1 MKDIDGVLIM
11 DKVTICGFGN
21 VGKSLVHQL
30 SKNFEI
36 NVLTFSNNKKD
47 KNIITVLNK
56 GEREV
61 TLSNTLKE
69 ICTEPKKSL
78 KNSDILIITM
88 PNFLREETV
97 KKILPFLHKELLIC
111 FIPGIG
117 PSQFIANKYLKD
129 YKVICLERVPYIV
142 RTENEKVKITG
153 DRKIIK
159 YASLDEKSNF
169 DNLIKLMFGKDVQRI
184 SYSSVTLTSSNAI
197 LHTARM
203 FSLFE
208 NRENKIFKDKIYF
221 YSNWDDESSEI
232 FQKCD
237 NEIMKIC
244 EKLKENKVIDED
256 IISLMKYYESETPQ
270 QLTWKLRSIEAFKNI
285 KLSMLKIGE
294 NQYVLDKKVRFLTE
308 DIPFGLLMFK
318 GLAEILEIKT
328 PSIDK
333 VITWA
338 QEILEEEYIKN
349 HTIVKFKNTGC
360 PQNFGIFTIEDL
372 KNIL

>member
-1 MKDIDGVLIM
+1 
-11 DKVTICGFGN
+11 
-21 VGKSLVHQL
+21 
-30 SKNFEI
+30 
-36 NVLTFSNNKKD
+36 
-47 KNIITVLNK
+47 
-56 GEREV
+56 
-61 TLSNTLKE
+61 
-69 ICTEPKKSL
+69 
-78 KNSDILIITM
+78 M
-88 PNFLREETV
+88 PNFLREEVV
-97 KKILPFLHKELLIC
+97 KKILPFLHKEILIC

-117 PSQFIANKYLKD
+117 PSQFITNKYLKD

-142 RTENEKVKITG
+142 RVENERVKITG

-169 DNLIKLMFGKDVQRI
+169 DDLIKLMFGKDVQKI
-184 SYSSVTLTSSNAI
+184 NYSSVTLTSSNAI
-197 LHTARM
+197 LHTTRM
-203 FSLFE
+203 FGLFE
-208 NRENKIFKDKIYF
+208 KRENKIFKDKIYF
-221 YSNWDDESSEI
+221 YSDWNDESSEI

-237 NEIMKIC
+237 NEVMKIC
-244 EKLKENKVIDED
+244 EKLKENKIIEEE

-270 QLTWKLRSIEAFKNI
+270 QLTQKLRSIEAFKNI

-338 QEILEEEYIKN
+338 QEILGEEYIKN
-349 HTIVKFKNTGC
+349 HKIVKFQNTGC

-372 KNIL
+372 KNIF

>member
-1 MKDIDGVLIM
+1 MG
-11 DKVTICGFGN
+11 GG
-21 VGKSLVHQL
+21 
-30 SKNFEI
+30 
-36 NVLTFSNNKKD
+36 
-47 KNIITVLNK
+47 
-56 GEREV
+56 
-61 TLSNTLKE
+61 TLSNTIKE
-69 ICTEPKKSL
+69 IYTEPKECL
-78 KNSDILIITM
+78 KNTNILIITV
-88 PNFLREETV
+88 PNFLREEVV
-97 KKILPFLHKELLIC
+97 KKILPFLHKEILIC

-129 YKVICLERVPYIV
+129 YKVVCLERVPYIV
-142 RTENEKVKITG
+142 RVENERVKITG

-169 DNLIKLMFGKDVQRI
+169 DDLIKLMFGKDVQKI
-184 SYSSVTLTSSNAI
+184 NYSSVTLTSSNAI
-197 LHTARM
+197 LHTTRM
-203 FSLFE
+203 FGLFE
-208 NRENKIFKDKIYF
+208 KKENKIFKDKIYF
-221 YSNWDDESSEI
+221 YSDWDDESSEI

-237 NEIMKIC
+237 NEIIKIC
-244 EKLKENKVIDED
+244 EKLKENKIIEEE

-270 QLTWKLRSIEAFKNI
+270 QLTQKLRSIEAFKNI

-308 DIPFGLLMFK
+308 DVPFGLLMFK

-338 QEILEEEYIKN
+338 QKILGEEYIKN
-349 HTIVKFKNTGC
+349 HKIVKFKNTGC

-372 KNIL
+372 KNIF

>member
-1 MKDIDGVLIM
+1 MKKI
-11 DKVTICGFGN
+11 TICGFGN

-47 KNIITVLNK
+47 KNIITVLN
-56 GEREV
+56 GGV
-61 TLSNTLKE
+61 TLNNVINK
-69 ICTEPKKSL
+69 IYTEPKECL
-78 KNSDILIITM
+78 KNTDILIITV
-88 PNFLREETV
+88 PNFLREEIV
-97 KKILPFLHKELLIC
+97 KKILPFLQKKLLIC

-117 PSQFIANKYLKD
+117 PSQFIANKYLKG

-142 RTENEKVKITG
+142 RAENERVKITG

-169 DNLIKLMFGKDVQRI
+169 DDLIKLMFGKDVQKI
-184 SYSSVTLTSSNAI
+184 DYSSVTLTSSNAV

-203 FSLFE
+203 FGLFKK
-208 NRENKIFKDKIYF
+208 RENKIFKDKIYF
-221 YSNWDDESSEI
+221 YSDWNDESSEI

-244 EKLKENKVIDED
+244 EKIKETKIIDEE
-256 IISLMKYYESETPQ
+256 IVSLMKYYESETPQ
-270 QLTWKLRSIEAFKNI
+270 QLTQKLKSIEAFKNI
-285 KLSMLKIGE
+285 RLPMLKIEE

-328 PSIDK
+328 PSIDE

-338 QEILEEEYIKN
+338 QEILGEEYIKN
-349 HTIVKFKNTGC
+349 HKIVNFQNTGC
-360 PQNFGIFTIEDL
+360 PQNFGIFAIEDL
-372 KNIL
+372 KNIF

>member
-1 MKDIDGVLIM
+1 MG
-11 DKVTICGFGN
+11 G
-21 VGKSLVHQL
+21 
-30 SKNFEI
+30 
-36 NVLTFSNNKKD
+36 
-47 KNIITVLNK
+47 
-56 GEREV
+56 V
-61 TLSNTLKE
+61 TLSNTVKE
-69 ICTEPKKSL
+69 IYTEPKECL
-78 KNSDILIITM
+78 KNTDILIITV
-88 PNFLREETV
+88 PNFLREEVV
-97 KKILPFLHKELLIC
+97 KKILPFLHKEILIC

-142 RTENEKVKITG
+142 RVENERVKITG

-159 YASLDEKSNF
+159 YASLNEKSNF
-169 DNLIKLMFGKDVQRI
+169 DGLIKLMFGKDVQKI
-184 SYSSVTLTSSNAI
+184 NYSSVTLTSSNAV

-203 FSLFE
+203 FGLFE
-208 NRENKIFKDKIYF
+208 KRENKIFKDKIYF
-221 YSNWDDESSEI
+221 YSDWDDESSEI

-237 NEIMKIC
+237 NEIIKIC
-244 EKLKENKVIDED
+244 EKLKENKIIEEE

-270 QLTWKLRSIEAFKNI
+270 QLTQKLRSIEAFKNI

-338 QEILEEEYIKN
+338 QEILGEEYIKN
-349 HTIVKFKNTGC
+349 HKIVKFQNTGC

-372 KNIL
+372 KNIF

>member
-1 MKDIDGVLIM
+1 MKKI
-11 DKVTICGFGN
+11 TICGFGN

-47 KNIITVLNK
+47 KNTITVLN
-56 GEREV
+56 GGV
-61 TLSNTLKE
+61 TLNNTIKEIYTELKE
-69 ICTEPKKSL
+69 CL
-78 KNSDILIITM
+78 KNTDILIITV
-88 PNFLREETV
+88 PNFLREEVV
-97 KKILPFLHKELLIC
+97 KKTLPFLHKEILIC

-142 RTENEKVKITG
+142 RVENERVKITG

-169 DNLIKLMFGKDVQRI
+169 DDLIKLMFGKDVQKI
-184 SYSSVTLTSSNAI
+184 NYSSVTLTSSNAI
-197 LHTARM
+197 LHTTRM
-203 FSLFE
+203 FGLFE
-208 NRENKIFKDKIYF
+208 KRENKTFKEKIYF
-221 YSNWDDESSEI
+221 YSDWDDESSEI

-270 QLTWKLRSIEAFKNI
+270 QLTQKLRSIEAFKNI
-285 KLSMLKIGE
+285 RLPMLKIGE

-308 DIPFGLLMFK
+308 DVPFGLLMFK
-318 GLAEILEIKT
+318 GLAEILEIET

-333 VITWA
+333 VIIWA

-349 HTIVKFKNTGC
+349 HKIVKFQKTGC

-372 KNIL
+372 KNIF

>member
-1 MKDIDGVLIM
+1 
-11 DKVTICGFGN
+11 
-21 VGKSLVHQL
+21 
-30 SKNFEI
+30 
-36 NVLTFSNNKKD
+36 
-47 KNIITVLNK
+47 
-56 GEREV
+56 
-61 TLSNTLKE
+61 
-69 ICTEPKKSL
+69 
-78 KNSDILIITM
+78 M
-88 PNFLREETV
+88 PNFLREEVV
-97 KKILPFLHKELLIC
+97 KKILPFLHKEILIC

-117 PSQFIANKYLKD
+117 PSQFITNKYLKD

-142 RTENEKVKITG
+142 RVENERVKITG

-169 DNLIKLMFGKDVQRI
+169 DDLIKLMFGKDVQKI
-184 SYSSVTLTSSNAI
+184 NYSSVTLTSSNAI
-197 LHTARM
+197 LHTTRM
-203 FSLFE
+203 FGLFE
-208 NRENKIFKDKIYF
+208 KRENKIFKDKIYF
-221 YSNWDDESSEI
+221 YSDWDNESSEI

-244 EKLKENKVIDED
+244 EKLKENKVIDEN

-270 QLTWKLRSIEAFKNI
+270 QLTQKLRSIEAFKNI
-285 KLSMLKIGE
+285 KLPMLKIGE
-294 NQYVLDKKVRFLTE
+294 NQYALDKKIRFLTE

-338 QEILEEEYIKN
+338 QKILGEEYIKN
-349 HTIVKFKNTGC
+349 HKIVKFKNTGC

-372 KNIL
+372 KNIF

>member
-1 MKDIDGVLIM
+1 MKKI
-11 DKVTICGFGN
+11 TICGFGN

-36 NVLTFSNNKKD
+36 NVLTFSSDKKD
-47 KNIITVLNK
+47 KNIITVLN
-56 GEREV
+56 GGGV
-61 TLSNTLKE
+61 TLNNVINK
-69 ICTEPKKSL
+69 IYTEPKECL
-78 KNSDILIITM
+78 ENTDILIITV
-88 PNFLREETV
+88 PNFLREEIV
-97 KKILPFLHKELLIC
+97 KKVLPFLHKKLLIC

-117 PSQFIANKYLKD
+117 PSQFIANKYLKG

-142 RTENEKVKITG
+142 RAENERVKITG

-159 YASLDEKSNF
+159 YAPLDKKSNF
-169 DNLIKLMFGKDVQRI
+169 DDLMKLMFGKDVQKI
-184 SYSSVTLTSSNAI
+184 DYSSVTLTSSNAV
-197 LHTARM
+197 LHTTRM
-203 FSLFE
+203 FGLFKK
-208 NRENKIFKDKIYF
+208 RENKIFKDKIYF
-221 YSNWDDESSEI
+221 YSDWDDKSSEI

-244 EKLKENKVIDED
+244 EKLKENKVIDEE

-270 QLTWKLRSIEAFKNI
+270 QLTQKLRSIEAFKNI
-285 KLSMLKIGE
+285 RLPMLKIGE

-308 DIPFGLLMFK
+308 DVPFGLLMFK
-318 GLAEILEIKT
+318 GLAEILEIKI

-338 QEILEEEYIKN
+338 QEILGEEYIKN
-349 HTIVKFKNTGC
+349 HKIVKFKNTGC

-372 KNIL
+372 KNIF

>member
-1 MKDIDGVLIM
+1 MKKI
-11 DKVTICGFGN
+11 TICGFGN

-47 KNIITVLNK
+47 KNIITVLN
-56 GEREV
+56 GGV
-61 TLSNTLKE
+61 TLSNTVKE
-69 ICTEPKKSL
+69 IYTEPKECL
-78 KNSDILIITM
+78 KNTDILVITV
-88 PNFLREETV
+88 PNFLREEVV
-97 KKILPFLHKELLIC
+97 KKILPFLHKEILIC

-142 RTENEKVKITG
+142 RVENERVKITG

-169 DNLIKLMFGKDVQRI
+169 DDLIKVMFGKEVQKI
-184 SYSSVTLTSSNAI
+184 NYSSVTLTSSNAI
-197 LHTARM
+197 LHTTRM
-203 FSLFE
+203 FGLFE
-208 NRENKIFKDKIYF
+208 KKENKIFKDKIYF
-221 YSNWDDESSEI
+221 YSDWDDESSEI

-244 EKLKENKVIDED
+244 EKLKENKVIDEE
-256 IISLMKYYESETPQ
+256 IISLMKYYESETSQ
-270 QLTWKLRSIEAFKNI
+270 QLTQKLRRIEAFKNI

-308 DIPFGLLMFK
+308 DVPFGLLMFK

-338 QEILEEEYIKN
+338 QEILGEEYIKN
-349 HTIVKFKNTGC
+349 HKIVKFQNTGC

-372 KNIL
+372 KNIF